1 MFTTTLAGFVDRS
14 NIKKSNTRS
23 IIMEQLA
30 EIARQ
35 KKEAFLKLRGNKAP
49 YEELD
54 AAAKE
59 YADAIAAWHKVRF
72 PGKKF
77 TKPSTAYLI
86 RAL

>member
-1 MFTTTLAGFVDRS
+1 
-14 NIKKSNTRS
+14 
-23 IIMEQLA
+23 METLA

-35 KKEAFLKLRGNKAP
+35 KKESFLALRGNKAP
-49 YEELD
+49 YEEID
-54 AAAKE
+54 KAARE